1 MKKLIVYLKDYKK
14 ESILGPL
21 FKLIESLFEL
31 MVPIVVANIIDIGIA
46 NSDSGYIMRM
56 CAVLV
61 SLGVIGLICALVA
74 QYYAAKAA
82 VGFTAKMKHALFS
95 HIQSLSYHELDM
107 LGTSSM
113 ITRMTGDAN
122 QVQSGVNLILRL
134 FLRSPFIVFGSL
146 VLAYTINTSAGNVF
160 AVTIPI
166 LSVVIFGIM
175 LVSIPLYRKVQSGL
189 DRVLGLTRE
198 NLSGARVIRAFGRE
212 DDERELFDKENS
224 ELTHRQLFVGRISA
238 LMNPVTY
245 VIINVAVIALIWTG
259 AVKVDSGIISRGEVV
274 ALLNYMSQILIELI
288 KLANLIITVTKAFA
302 SAKRIESVL
311 EIRPGMAFPADDE
324 NTFSCADAP
333 AVEFDNVG
341 IRYHSAAG
349 EALRGVS
356 FRAFKGQTVGIIGGT
371 GSGKTTLVNL
381 ICRFYDATSGSIKIN
396 GTDIRRYSAQT
407 LRKMIGVVPQK
418 AVLFRGT
425 LRDNL
430 RWRKKDADD
439 SELYAALETAQAKD
453 IVDSKSKGLDEMIS
467 EGGKNFSGG
476 QRQRLTIARALV
488 GSPDILILDDSAS
501 ALDYATDAALR
512 ASIKNL
518 GYSPTVFIVSQRAFS
533 VKHAD
538 FIIALDDGEVVG
550 IGTHDRLIAT
560 CEVYR
565 EIYSSQ
571 FPDDEEGGVKL

>member
-189 DRVLGLTRE
+189 DRVLGITRE

-245 VIINVAVIALIWTG
+245 VIINFAVIALIWTG

-311 EIRPGMAFPADDE
+311 EIRPGMEFPADD

-341 IRYHSAAG
+341 IRYHSTAG

-418 AVLFRGT
+418 AVLFQGT

-453 IVDSKSKGLDEMIS
+453 IVDSKSNGLDEMIS

-571 FPDDEEGGVKL
+571 FPDDAEGGVKL